1 MKLLPKVTIIFLLTL
16 IIFLSTFSYFAIKN
30 EKASFLSI
38 IQKEGSLILQTISS
52 VSSNYIYE
60 ENYSELNIF
69 LITVIENYDNLAYI
83 KVSKDNNII
92 SIINKDELLEDELM
106 IFKKRVNI
114 LTQYVGDIEIALSQ
128 RDYNKIIDKNIKEYV
143 ILMLSL
149 FLFLFFVLIYIV
161 KHFFLSY
168 INKLKIHMDV
178 IGGGEYN
185 ESLKI
190 NTSDEFEDLSNSI
203 NDMSK
208 HINESYINLKQL
220 TMIQDKQ
227 KRDLEYANKEKDVF
241 LANMSHELK
250 TPLNSINII
259 SSVMMKNKDNKLDD
273 QYVKS
278 LKIINSCGNDLLSL
292 INDVLDV
299 SKLEANEVQLHYE
312 TIDFYKMMY
321 ELKDMFEP
329 QVLEKNLIFEF
340 DCTLDIDFVYS
351 DKSKI
356 KQVIKNFLSNAIKF
370 VEKGKIKLVAKDESE
385 NVLIYVQD
393 DGIGIPEE
401 RLGHIFER
409 FKQVDGSTTRKY
421 GGTGLGLA
429 ICREI
434 VELLKGTIEV
444 KSKLGD
450 GSTFSIKIPKNINRV
465 EKKEESIKV
474 ENKEIKQITQDI
486 ITYDEKKKEV
496 ERKNILFLHNEPIN
510 FLNLIIELKK
520 ANNITQ
526 VSSLVGLIE
535 QVKDE
540 NNFDLLIIDIFK
552 LDMEKVKKVIYG
564 IDNKTIIICDEK
576 SEVDITIENK
586 VTLLIN
592 KELSKDNIINKIEGA
607 LDE

>member
-16 IIFLSTFSYFAIKN
+16 MVFLSTFSYFAIKN

-52 VSSNYIYE
+52 VSSNYIYDK
-60 ENYSELNIF
+60 NYSELNIF

-83 KVSKDNNII
+83 KVSKDKKII
-92 SIINKDELLEDELM
+92 SIINKDELLENELM
-106 IFKKRVNI
+106 IFKEKVYI
-114 LTQYVGDIEIALSQ
+114 LSKYVGDIEIALSQ
-128 RDYNKIIDKNIKEYV
+128 KDYNKIIDQNIKEYV

-149 FLFLFFVLIYIV
+149 FVFLCVVLIYIV

-168 INKLKIHMDV
+168 INKLKIHMEI

-227 KRDLEYANKEKDVF
+227 KKDLEFANKEKDVF

-259 SSVMMKNKDNKLDD
+259 SSVMMKNKDNKLEDKH
-273 QYVKS
+273 VKS
-278 LKIINSCGNDLLSL
+278 LKIINSCGNDLLTL

-299 SKLEANEVQLHYE
+299 SKLEANEVQLNYE

-340 DCTLDIDFVYS
+340 DCTPEIDFIYS
-351 DKSKI
+351 DKNKI
-356 KQVIKNFLSNAIKF
+356 KQIIKNFLSNAIKF
-370 VEKGKIKLVAKDESE
+370 VEKGKIKLVAKDESD
-385 NVLIYVQD
+385 NVLIYVED
-393 DGIGIPEE
+393 EGIGIPEDRIE
-401 RLGHIFER
+401 KIFER

-434 VELLKGTIEV
+434 IELLKGTIEV
-444 KSKLGD
+444 KSKLGE
-450 GSTFSIKIPKNINRV
+450 GSIFSIKIPKNISSV
-465 EKKEESIKV
+465 KKIE
-474 ENKEIKQITQDI
+474 ENKKIEIDFNEVNEKI
-486 ITYDEKKKEV
+486 ITFDEKVLEVKK
-496 ERKNILFLHNEPIN
+496 RNILFLHNEPIN
-510 FLNLIIELKK
+510 FLTLIVELKK
-520 ANNITQ
+520 ENNITQ
-526 VSSLVGLIE
+526 VNSLVELLKH
-535 QVKDE
+535 VKDE
-540 NNFDLLIIDIFK
+540 ENFDLLIIDTLD
-552 LDMEKVKKVIYG
+552 LDMGKVKKVIIG
-564 IDNKTIIICDEK
+564 LDNKTIIIFNDK
-576 SEVDITIENK
+576 TAIDRLIEDK
-586 VTLLIN
+586 ASLMIN
-592 KELSKDNIINKIEGA
+592 KASSKEKIINSIEGV

>member
-16 IIFLSTFSYFAIKN
+16 MIFLSTFSYFAIKN

-60 ENYSELNIF
+60 ENFSELNIF

-83 KVSKDNNII
+83 KVSKDNKII
-92 SIINKDELLEDELM
+92 SIINKDELLVDELM
-106 IFKKRVNI
+106 VFKERVNI

-128 RDYNKIIDKNIKEYV
+128 RDYNKIIDQNIKEYV

-149 FLFLFFVLIYIV
+149 FVFLFVVLIYIV
-161 KHFFLSY
+161 KYFFLSY
-168 INKLKIHMDV
+168 INKLKIHMEI

-227 KRDLEYANKEKDVF
+227 KKDLEYANKEKDVF

-278 LKIINSCGNDLLSL
+278 LKIINSCGNDLLCL

-329 QVLEKNLIFEF
+329 QVLEKNLIFDF
-340 DCTLDIDFVYS
+340 DCTPDIDFVYS

-356 KQVIKNFLSNAIKF
+356 KQIIKNFLSNAIKF
-370 VEKGKIKLVAKDESE
+370 VENGKIKLVAKDESE

-401 RLGHIFER
+401 RLEHIFER

-444 KSKLGD
+444 KSKLGE

-496 ERKNILFLHNEPIN
+496 ARKNILFLHNEPIN
-510 FLNLIIELKK
+510 FLNLIVELKK
-520 ANNITQ
+520 DNNITQ
-526 VSSLVGLIE
+526 VSSLVELIE

-586 VTLLIN
+586 VSLLIN
-592 KELSKDNIINKIEGA
+592 KELSKDNIINKIEGV